1 MTTKSTSTVT
11 ISFLSRTGKASI
23 QIKASD
29 LKVALEIQVKSGA
42 DLSGADLSGAD
53 LSRAYLS
60 GANLSRADLSRAYLS
75 GAYLSR
81 ADLSRAY
88 LSGADLSGADLSGA
102 DLSRA
107 DLSGADLSGA
117 YLRGAYLRGA
127 IVEGA
132 RKLIGTRPILQIGLL
147 GSRCAYLL
155 AYLTDQGICI
165 RAGCFF
171 GTLEE
176 FRSAVSKTHGT
187 NDHRREY
194 MAAITMIEEFAKIWT
209 PREE

>member
-60 GANLSRADLSRAYLS
+60 GANLSRADLSRANLR
-75 GAYLSR
+75 GA
-81 ADLSRAY
+81 D
-88 LSGADLSGADLSGA
+88 LSGADLSRANLRGADLSGA

-107 DLSGADLSGA
+107 DLSGAKWRDGVIINRRPLFIGGLSWSVWV
-117 YLRGAYLRGA
+117 LDSHM
-127 IVEGA
+127 
-132 RKLIGTRPILQIGLL
+132 QIGCELHKL
-147 GSRCAYLL
+147 SEWAEFDDRRICQMSGKEAVKFWRTYKDVLL
-155 AYLTDQGICI
+155 AIAKSDG
-165 RAGCFF
+165 
-171 GTLEE
+171 
-176 FRSAVSKTHGT
+176 
-187 NDHRREY
+187 RE
-194 MAAITMIEEFAKIWT
+194 
-209 PREE
+209 

>member
-75 GAYLSR
+75 RAYLSGANLSR
-81 ADLSRAY
+81 ADLSRAN
-88 LSGADLSGADLSGA
+88 LRGADLSGA

-107 DLSGADLSGA
+107 DLSGAKWRDGVIINRRPLFIGGLSWSVWV
-117 YLRGAYLRGA
+117 LDSHM
-127 IVEGA
+127 
-132 RKLIGTRPILQIGLL
+132 QIGCELHKL
-147 GSRCAYLL
+147 SEWAEFDDRRICQMSGKEAVKFWRTYKDVLL
-155 AYLTDQGICI
+155 AIAKSDG
-165 RAGCFF
+165 
-171 GTLEE
+171 
-176 FRSAVSKTHGT
+176 
-187 NDHRREY
+187 RE
-194 MAAITMIEEFAKIWT
+194 
-209 PREE
+209 

>member
-1 MTTKSTSTVT
+1 MKFEIRNRWSGEVQITAEIECEES
-11 ISFLSRTGKASI
+11 ASI
-23 QIKASD
+23 NIKLGLAV
-29 LKVALEIQVKSGA
+29 KWAVKSGA
-42 DLSGADLSGAD
+42 C
-53 LSRAYLS
+53 LS

-176 FRSAVSKTHGT
+176 FRSAVSKTH
-187 NDHRREY
+187 RS
-194 MAAITMIEEFAKIWT
+194 
-209 PREE
+209 

>member
-1 MTTKSTSTVT
+1 MITQNILNRYNGTVQCAVKLDAPAGA
-11 ISFLSRTGKASI
+11 SKALKLGLAVLWAHKNRANLSR
-23 QIKASD
+23 
-29 LKVALEIQVKSGA
+29 A
-42 DLSGADLSGAD
+42 DLSGADLSGA
-53 LSRAYLS
+53 
-60 GANLSRADLSRAYLS
+60 
-75 GAYLSR
+75 YLSR
-81 ADLSRAY
+81 ADLR
-88 LSGADLSGADLSGA
+88 GADLSGA

>member
-75 GAYLSR
+75 RAYLSGANLSR
-81 ADLSRAY
+81 ADLSRANLRGAD
-88 LSGADLSGADLSGA
+88 LSGADLSRANLRGADLSGA

-107 DLSGADLSGA
+107 DLSGAKWRDGVIINRRPLFIGGLSWSVWV
-117 YLRGAYLRGA
+117 LDSHM
-127 IVEGA
+127 
-132 RKLIGTRPILQIGLL
+132 QIGCELHKL
-147 GSRCAYLL
+147 SEWAEFDDRRICQMSGKEAVKFWRTYKDVLL
-155 AYLTDQGICI
+155 AIAKSDG
-165 RAGCFF
+165 
-171 GTLEE
+171 
-176 FRSAVSKTHGT
+176 
-187 NDHRREY
+187 RE
-194 MAAITMIEEFAKIWT
+194 
-209 PREE
+209 

>member
-1 MTTKSTSTVT
+1 MITQNILNRYNGTVQCAVKLDAPAGA
-11 ISFLSRTGKASI
+11 SKA
-23 QIKASD
+23 
-29 LKVALEIQVKSGA
+29 LKLGLAVLWAHKN
-42 DLSGADLSGAD
+42 
-53 LSRAYLS
+53 RA
-60 GANLSRADLSRAYLS
+60 N
-75 GAYLSR
+75 
-81 ADLSRAY
+81 
-88 LSGADLSGADLSGA
+88 
-102 DLSRA
+102 LSRA

>member
-1 MTTKSTSTVT
+1 MRGGELRRAYV
-11 ISFLSRTGKASI
+11 R
-23 QIKASD
+23 
-29 LKVALEIQVKSGA
+29 GA
-42 DLSGADLSGAD
+42 D
-53 LSRAYLS
+53 
-60 GANLSRADLSRAYLS
+60 
-75 GAYLSR
+75 
-81 ADLSRAY
+81 

-117 YLRGAYLRGA
+117 DLSRAV
-127 IVEGA
+127 VEGA
-132 RKLIGTRPILQIGLL
+132 RKLIGSRFILQVGLL